1 MVRYHDK
8 SKYSA
13 NACKGTQMN
22 SMMMLQTAT
31 ALFLL
36 TAVGGLVMAAIR
48 FTSANNPPAWLA
60 MAHGLLAGAGLTL
73 LVYAAL
79 VVGVPFLAQVAAG
92 LFVLAALGG
101 VFLNLA
107 YHQLDRPLPKGII
120 VVHAGLAVLAFVLLL
135 IAVFT

>member
-1 MVRYHDK
+1 
-8 SKYSA
+8 
-13 NACKGTQMN
+13 MN

-36 TAVGGLVMAAIR
+36 TALGGLAMAAIR
-48 FTSANNPPAWLA
+48 FTSKRNPPAWLA

-73 LVYAAL
+73 LLYAAL
-79 VVGVPFLAQVAAG
+79 VAGVPVLAQVAAG

-107 YHQLDRPLPKGII
+107 YHQLDRPLPKGIVI
-120 VVHAGLAVLAFVLLL
+120 VHAVLAGLAFVLLL
-135 IAVFT
+135 LAVFS